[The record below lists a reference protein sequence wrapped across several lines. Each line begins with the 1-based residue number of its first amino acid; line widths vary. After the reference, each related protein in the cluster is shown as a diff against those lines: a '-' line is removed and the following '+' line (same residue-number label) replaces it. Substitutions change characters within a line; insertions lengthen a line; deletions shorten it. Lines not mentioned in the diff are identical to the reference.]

1 MPIIEPTPRARLD
14 RSRIIAEHGDW
25 TAMSIHLGRGIY
37 TREPVADWRLR
48 RIVQIAEDLL
58 GKPLSEARVL
68 DLACLEGQY
77 GIEFALHGAQV
88 VGLEIREANLAK
100 ARFAQQELGLDN
112 IRFIQDDVR
121 NLSER
126 VHGTFD
132 IVICSGILYHLD
144 VPDVFDFVQ
153 RIYDVSA
160 RLVVFDTQLSL
171 SDRASVDYQAK
182 YRDFWASI
190 DNTRSFWLTHASLC
204 NLISEVGFTSFLRVE
219 NPHMQ
224 GLAAD
229 RATYVAVRGRRAKVL
244 SSPPTDALVEE
255 RRPER
260 EKAEPNPVQKARGPL
275 FRLLKTKLPQP
286 VKEVLK
292 TGLRAAHLM
301 SPDSTPSFLKDKS
314 KQ

>member
-1 MPIIEPTPRARLD
+1 MEIGLRCPFTWAAA
-14 RSRIIAEHGDW
+14 S
-25 TAMSIHLGRGIY
+25 

-48 RIVQIAEDLL
+48 RIVQIAADLL

-171 SDRASVDYQAK
+171 SDRASVDYRGQPYAGLWYQEHDEKADHRAK
-182 YRDFWASI
+182 YRDFWDSI

-301 SPDSTPSFLKDKS
+301 SPDSTPSFLKDKGKS
-314 KQ
+314 

>member
-1 MPIIEPTPRARLD
+1 
-14 RSRIIAEHGDW
+14 
-25 TAMSIHLGRGIY
+25 MSIHLGRGIY
-37 TREPVADWRLR
+37 TRDPVADWRLR

-77 GIEFALHGAQV
+77 GIEFALHGAEV

-126 VHGTFD
+126 QHGTFD

-171 SDRASVDYQAK
+171 SDRASVDYRGQPYAGLWYQEHDEKADREAK

-190 DNTRSFWLTHASLC
+190 DNTRSFWLSHASLC

-219 NPHMQ
+219 NPHMP

-229 RATYVAVRGRRAKVL
+229 RATYVAVRGRRVKVL

-255 RRPER
+255 RRPEH
-260 EKAEPNPVQKARGPL
+260 ENAEQNPVQKARGPL
-275 FRLLKTKLPQP
+275 FRLLKAKLPQP

-301 SPDSTPSFLKDKS
+301 APDSTPSFLKNRDKDTH
-314 KQ
+314 